1 MEGFEGLAFGEAD
14 RYIMAR
20 VFWEQVIHPECD
32 VSFDEESGEFISV
45 PRLDD
50 KGREVLDLTPVEIP
64 VPFERPEPLHLRIR
78 RIVLEQLSRQAQSE
92 GEETFADFEDFGEDD
107 DGEFASPYEL
117 PIDNLPV
124 DDIRPESGVQSPP
137 SSGGDTTTAASVSSG
152 NNSPETS

>member
-32 VSFDEESGEFISV
+32 VSFDEESGEFSSV
-45 PRLDD
+45 PRLDA

-78 RIVLEQLSRQAQSE
+78 RIVLEQLSRQAQAE
-92 GEETFADFEDFGEDD
+92 GEETFADFEDFGEDE
-107 DGEFASPYEL
+107 DGTEFSSPYEL

-124 DDIRPESGVQSPP
+124 DDIRPGLQPQTP
-137 SSGGDTTTAASVSSG
+137 SSGDTTTAASVSSG